1 MKSCYSDDLDV
12 CILPNAENTGIV
24 PPIMAERTSML
35 KIKDKTEVSEDT
47 VNFEE
52 ATQDQG
58 CPRRCLRGGR
68 SSVEEFETH

>member
-1 MKSCYSDDLDV
+1 MTIFHDS
-12 CILPNAENTGIV
+12 
-24 PPIMAERTSML
+24 
-35 KIKDKTEVSEDT
+35 KIKTEVSGDT

-58 CPRRCLRGGR
+58 CPREVLRGGR